1 MRVPA
6 LARFAT
12 TAPRLRRRR
21 AHRRPRPR
29 RRASATSPWS
39 RTRRGSRRASS
50 PRFGEGRALLHV
62 AGRDRKPE
70 PEASLTAAGV
80 AVETFVAYEA
90 VAAEQFPEA
99 VAEALRAGAL
109 DAALHYSVRTVE
121 TALALARAIGVED
134 AFLRLSHVCIS
145 EEVAAP
151 LRARGAA
158 RLTIAAEP
166 DETSLFAALALCES
180 SGAGGHRLA
189 SPA

>member
-1 MRVPA
+1 MPEPLPVYAVGERTAA
-6 LARFAT
+6 LIRAAGFGDVTAEPDATRLAARIV
-12 TAPRLRRRR
+12 
-21 AHRRPRPR
+21 
-29 RRASATSPWS
+29 ASV
-39 RTRRGSRRASS
+39 RRGARV
-50 PRFGEGRALLHV
+50 LHV

-70 PEASLTAAGV
+70 PEASLNAAGV

-90 VAAEQFPEA
+90 AAAEQLPEA
-99 VAEALRAGAL
+99 LAAALRAGAL

-134 AFLRLSHVCIS
+134 AFLRLAHVCIS

-180 SGAGGHRLA
+180 PGDGGHRLA